1 MVRAAR
7 KGHSKVANAVGERHS
22 KKHVQWARGEVAIT
36 GTEAEVRGSE
46 QV

>member
-1 MVRAAR
+1 
-7 KGHSKVANAVGERHS
+7 VANAVGERGERHGE
-22 KKHVQWARGEVAIT
+22 KRVEWARGKVAVT